1 MQGIWVDKFI
11 YSFGDSNDKVDPREV
26 NIYVD
31 NKIQPILIAPNGTV
45 VQMVVYEF
53 WSHAIYLYML

>member
-1 MQGIWVDKFI
+1 MDKFI

-31 NKIQPILIAPNGTV
+31 NKIQPIGIAPNGTV

-53 WSHAIYLYML
+53 